1 MRSSRKYTYQKH
13 PPPPPPTEGNRKQTI
28 RDQLNPVSNNKE
40 FFDIFLGV
48 MHLITRQWQY
58 YFSLILMLIS
68 SLCLDCTYKIQK
80 KDKRISK
87 FDAIFFLNNVLIE
100 INFTL
105 VNQSANFKFI
115 V

>member
-13 PPPPPPTEGNRKQTI
+13 PPPPPLPKEGNRKQTI

-40 FFDIFLGV
+40 FLDIGV

-87 FDAIFFLNNVLIE
+87 FDAIFFFNNVLIE

-105 VNQSANFKFI
+105 VNQSVNFKFI